1 MRNYPVQ
8 QKGGE
13 VTSLATPHRSISE
26 RLARSSIRLF
36 VYALLLAAAVALLL
50 LGNLTLD
57 AKICVYAVCVLY
69 ISDLVFVLGNM
80 RARLMYLFLHA
91 GIFLFWLTRPVI
103 GIFYGTNAWQSI
115 TVEHTVIVL
124 NAIFGAML
132 CLTVGSK
139 AYSLVSDYYKKR
151 KREHTQALKEQSM
164 LEPVQHGARYQWKRF
179 FSETDIS
186 MRQIIGMVSFVFV
199 CFCFAC
205 AVIDGVHFTIFMQG
219 ISYEEYF
226 LISASVYSIPYITG
240 FATTLNMASCIYLA
254 TGPKKGPAV
263 LVLLMNVVS
272 TLPKLMIGNRST
284 FIIAIMF
291 MAFYL
296 AIRELGEK
304 DGSWIGKREI
314 WLAVIGV
321 PLLIL
326 AMGAIN
332 YLRGSAEATPETV
345 LLSLLDSL
353 YKQGVTFKTVEYGF
367 EHNATIQQFGFKF
380 YTIGSCLND
389 LRNGL
394 VGQHFLGLSQLP
406 DYNSVELATEGSLYA
421 HALAYTCHWNYLGGE
436 GYGTAFILEPY
447 ADFGFAGM
455 LIACVV
461 LGFIFAW
468 LCSRINTGW
477 VISAVALFAARRAF
491 YMPRGEYIEWA
502 GCLWSMRFWEIFIG
516 IACVAFVIF
525 CIAKLYRVKVRKQ

>member
-1 MRNYPVQ
+1 M
-8 QKGGE
+8 KS
-13 VTSLATPHRSISE
+13 TAAAHRSVSDMCANSTV
-26 RLARSSIRLF
+26 RLYAYVLLF
-36 VYALLLAAAVALLL
+36 VLSVVLFAIGNVFYDVYIVTWSVFVMYLANLVFAF
-50 LGNLTLD
+50 GNLR
-57 AKICVYAVCVLY
+57 
-69 ISDLVFVLGNM
+69 G
-80 RARLMYLFLHA
+80 RLMYLFLHV
-91 GIFLFWLTRPVI
+91 GIFLFWLTRPAI
-103 GIFYGTNAWQSI
+103 GMLYGTDAWQS
-115 TVEHTVIVL
+115 TTPEHTIIVL
-124 NAIFGAML
+124 NAIFCAML

-139 AYSLVSDYYKKR
+139 AYSLISDYLKKR
-151 KREHTQALKEQSM
+151 RDSRTRALKSQS
-164 LEPVQHGARYQWKRF
+164 LLQPVQHGARYQWKRF

-205 AVIDGVHFTIFMQG
+205 AVIDGVNFTIFMQG

-226 LISASVYSIPYITG
+226 LISASEYSIPFITS

-254 TGPKKGPAV
+254 TGPKKGPAT
-263 LVLLMNVVS
+263 LVLLMNVLS
-272 TLPKLMIGNRST
+272 TLPKLMIGNRGT
-284 FIIAIMF
+284 FIIAILFMMF
-291 MAFYL
+291 YF
-296 AIRELGEK
+296 AIRELGQK

-314 WLAVIGV
+314 WAAVIGV

-326 AMGAIN
+326 GMGAIN
-332 YLRGSAEATPETV
+332 YLRGSAEAAPETV

-367 EHNATIQQFGFKF
+367 EYNEAIQQFGFKF
-380 YTIGSCLND
+380 YTIGACLYD

-406 DYNSVELATEGSLYA
+406 DYNSVELATEGTLYA

-436 GYGTAFILEPY
+436 GYGTSFILEPY

-455 LIACVV
+455 LAACVI
-461 LGFIFAW
+461 LGFIFTW

-477 VISAVALFAARRAF
+477 LISAIALFAARRAF

-516 IACVAFVIF
+516 ISCVAFVIF
-525 CIAKLYRVKVRKQ
+525 CIAKLYRVKVKKQ